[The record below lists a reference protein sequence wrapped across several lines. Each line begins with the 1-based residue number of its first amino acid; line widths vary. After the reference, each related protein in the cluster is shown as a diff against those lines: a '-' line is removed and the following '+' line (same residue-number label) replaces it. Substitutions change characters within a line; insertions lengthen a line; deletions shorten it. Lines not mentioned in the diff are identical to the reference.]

1 MEVLSGVAS
10 DSSGYRPLLGQRVRG
25 PALAAI
31 VLAIIVIAILGMRY
45 ADQDMPGRVDRALDA
60 LIGNRLRRD
69 QPISRVLIALG
80 DPAQAAIVVV
90 AVASAAA
97 AARRWSGVL
106 LAIIGTTT
114 AVALTELIL
123 KPLIGRF
130 RFGELSFP
138 SGHTT
143 AVAAVAMAAAILIS
157 GAQWPR
163 SITLRLLAAVAA
175 IAVAVGVA
183 VSLVAQHVH
192 YLTDTVGGY
201 CVAVATVLAVAL
213 GLDYWCASRRDG
225 DGGLAG

>member
-1 MEVLSGVAS
+1 M
-10 DSSGYRPLLGQRVRG
+10 RG
-25 PALAAI
+25 PAVATI

-45 ADQDMPGRVDRALDA
+45 ADQDMPGRVDRVLDA
-60 LIGNRLRRD
+60 LIGARLRRD
-69 QPISRVLIALG
+69 QPITRVLITLG
-80 DPAQAAIVVV
+80 NPAPATILVA

-106 LAIIGTTT
+106 LAIVGTAT
-114 AVALTELIL
+114 AVIVTELIL

-130 RFGELSFP
+130 RAGELSFP

-143 AVAAVAMAAAILIS
+143 AVAAVAIAAAILIS

-163 SITLRLLAAVAA
+163 SIALRMLAAGAA
-175 IAVAVGVA
+175 ITVAVGVA
-183 VSLVAQHVH
+183 ISLGAQHVH

-201 CVAVATVLAVAL
+201 CVAVAMVLGVAL
-213 GLDYWCASRRDG
+213 GLDYWGATHRDG